1 MDIQISTDH
10 NIEGQEAMAADTTDV
25 VARALRPFSDHITRV
40 EVHLGDENG
49 PKAGQNDMRCM
60 LEARIEGRPPIAVT
74 HYADTIQLAVDGAAN
89 NLVAL
94 IENTLGLP
102 QALRRAER
110 Q

>member
-1 MDIQISTDH
+1 MDIQINTDH
-10 NIEGQEAMAADTTDV
+10 NIEGHEDLAAETTDV
-25 VARALRPFSDHITRV
+25 VARALRKFSDHITRV

-49 PKAGQNDMRCM
+49 PKAGQNEMRCM

-74 HYADTIQLAVDGAAN
+74 HRADTISLAVDGAATD
-89 NLVAL
+89 LVGL

-102 QALRRAER
+102 EALRRGEG